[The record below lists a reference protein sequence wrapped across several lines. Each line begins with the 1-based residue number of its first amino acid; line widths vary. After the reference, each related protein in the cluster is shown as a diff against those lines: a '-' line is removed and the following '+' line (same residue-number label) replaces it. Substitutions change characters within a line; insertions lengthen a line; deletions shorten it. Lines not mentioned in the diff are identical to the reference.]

1 MYMSLFGCRC
11 KQPLIKLN
19 QAQMKHRWSRTETT
33 TYQQNIGDDKWG
45 QHVEQGG
52 RPTPLWVSQPR
63 PTFCG
68 PPPGPHSHRP
78 QHLLEGWWGPHGGNR
93 SVDRPVMWAHLKSV
107 HSHQH
112 PHDEHVMEIPN
123 HWSCGGS
130 KVGLI
135 QQWRRGSTRITD
147 VALE

>member
-11 KQPLIKLN
+11 KQPLIKPD
-19 QAQMKHRWSRTETT
+19 QAQMKQRWSRTKTT
-33 TYQQNIGDDKWG
+33 TYQQNIEDDKWG

-52 RPTPLWVSQPR
+52 GPTPQSVGRPTYTWWD
-63 PTFCG
+63 PTWPTLPPTSASSRRLVG
-68 PPPGPHSHRP
+68 PTWKQGSI
-78 QHLLEGWWGPHGGNR
+78 
-93 SVDRPVMWAHLKSV
+93 DRLGMWAHLESV
-107 HSHQH
+107 HSHRH

-123 HWSCGGS
+123 HWSYGGS

-135 QQWRRGSTRITD
+135 QRWRRRSTRIAD